1 MSRIVANSGQ
11 FLTEKLAFFDQAE
24 SPQKL
29 STICSA
35 FLDKHEDA
43 LWTELL
49 RGDPDASIQDD
60 FCMTYGPHLPN
71 SFAPLSASGDSGL
84 TFRLRPSP
92 KMFRPLKYLVP
103 GWAVDECNGA
113 TFDMSKKPSK
123 LYPEGYDGT
132 LSSQLSTR
140 FP

>member
-1 MSRIVANSGQ
+1 MDRVRINAREAGEAILIESATV
-11 FLTEKLAFFDQAE
+11 EAE

-60 FCMTYGPHLPN
+60 FCMTYGPHPSN
-71 SFAPLSASGDSGL
+71 SFPSFPLR
-84 TFRLRPSP
+84 RLGIAFSSPSVSENVPSP
-92 KMFRPLKYLVP
+92 QIS
-103 GWAVDECNGA
+103 GA
-113 TFDMSKKPSK
+113 WLGSGRVQRGD
-123 LYPEGYDGT
+123 L
-132 LSSQLSTR
+132 
-140 FP
+140 